1 MNTFE
6 ADEPAPPSPKATG
19 ETRGSSSVPSDG
31 DSVTLSD
38 QGPAHDEFLRA
49 VVAGLSA
56 SPKTL
61 PTPFL
66 YDQEGSR
73 LFDEICRQ
81 PEYYL
86 TRCEQEIMDRYAG
99 DMAQAIGSD
108 ALIVEYGSGASQKTR
123 ALLAELQAPA
133 GYVPLDI
140 STEFLVEVAE
150 RINQMFPHLE
160 VLPLAADFNK
170 PFTLPSPTRKAKRI
184 VVYFPGSTIGN
195 FTFDQASAMLR
206 GIADLIGRDGALL
219 IGIDLRKAP
228 SVLNAAYDDSAGVTR
243 RFILNILARMQRE
256 LHADLNLET
265 FRYRNY
271 WNDEKSRMEMTLVSE
286 RDQIIR
292 VNGEQFTVAAEE
304 IITVEYSYKYDES
317 RFSEMARDAGL
328 MLQRRWT
335 DRQDFFSV
343 AYLEPFAEQIP

>member
-6 ADEPAPPSPKATG
+6 ADEPTPPSQKRSG
-19 ETRGSSSVPSDG
+19 ESNDSSPANLDR

-61 PTPFL
+61 PTSFL
-66 YDQEGSR
+66 YDQQGSR
-73 LFDEICRQ
+73 LFDEICQQ

-86 TRCEQEIMDRYAG
+86 TRCEQEIMDRHAG
-99 DMAQAIGSD
+99 DMAQVIGPD
-108 ALIVEYGSGASQKTR
+108 ALVVEYGSGASQKTR
-123 ALLAELQAPA
+123 ALLAELELPA
-133 GYVPLDI
+133 AYVPLDI

-150 RINQMFPHLE
+150 RINQTFPHLE

-170 PFTLPSPTRKAKRI
+170 PFLLPSPTRKAKRTI
-184 VVYFPGSTIGN
+184 VYFPGSTIGN
-195 FTFDQASAMLR
+195 FTFEQARAMLQ
-206 GIADLIGRDGALL
+206 GIAELIGRDGALL

-228 SVLNAAYDDSAGVTR
+228 EILNAAYDDAAGVTR

-256 LHADLNLET
+256 LHADLDLKA
-265 FRYRNY
+265 FRYRNF

-286 RDQIIR
+286 SDQIIR
-292 VNGEQFTVAAEE
+292 VNGEQFAIAAEE

-317 RFSEMARDAGL
+317 RFSEMAREAGL

-335 DRQDFFSV
+335 DREDFFSV
-343 AYLEPFAEQIP
+343 AYLEPIHEQVS